1 MSKYHRGLSM
11 SECSRNSQR
20 TGTTNVMAGSETFLS
35 QTNQIL
41 HVFSVEYIV
50 ETADYERIHVTSRAI
65 ANTVEEVM
73 VLTRQAVSKSRD
85 RRLIEFVGEPI
96 VLGKDRSWLTGG
108 KNAHKLGPRITNE
121 VTYVSLGVCT
131 PSA

>member
-1 MSKYHRGLSM
+1 MTK
-11 SECSRNSQR
+11 R
-20 TGTTNVMAGSETFLS
+20 TKTDSLNF
-35 QTNQIL
+35 
-41 HVFSVEYIV
+41 
-50 ETADYERIHVTSRAI
+50 RISDVRKAKLISI
-65 ANTVEEVM
+65 AENRKKTLTEVM